1 MLKALEHLPNYLIV
15 MSLSMAGLK
24 TLGHTPELSWSMVF
38 APVWLPA
45 ALIALLVA
53 AIVVLI
59 AIAAA
64 CRIVVT
70 PFTRSTPP
78 KE

>member
-1 MLKALEHLPNYLIV
+1 MLKALDNLSDYLIV

-24 TLGHTPELSWSMVF
+24 TLGHTPELSWTIVF
-38 APVWLPA
+38 APIWLPA
-45 ALIALLVA
+45 ALIAPVVA

-70 PFTRSTPP
+70 LFTRSTPP